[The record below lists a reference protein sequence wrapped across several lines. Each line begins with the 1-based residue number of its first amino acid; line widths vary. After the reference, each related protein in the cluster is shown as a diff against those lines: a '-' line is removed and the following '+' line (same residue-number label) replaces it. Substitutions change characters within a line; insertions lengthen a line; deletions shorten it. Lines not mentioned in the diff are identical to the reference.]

1 MAGAPDGYA
10 APMTPPPDTPA
21 DPPADTP
28 ADTPA
33 DGGSARPVLVVAGG
47 TGLVG
52 RRLVAATKDAW
63 DVVVLTREVRGDEP
77 DGARAVA
84 WTPTAARDGDEAHLT
99 GLAALLSGADVVV
112 NLAGA
117 SIAGGRFDD
126 AHKRRILDSRVDATT
141 TLAAAVQRA
150 ERPPRTFFQTSAS
163 GIHGD
168 RGDEVLNEAS
178 PPHPDDFLADVGVAW
193 EDAARPIGDV
203 TRLVIGR
210 IGIVFAPEA
219 KAWRQMLLPIR
230 LFVGGPLGSG
240 RQWWP
245 WIHAEDL
252 IRAML
257 FLVGPPGAPD
267 PDALPPAGTY
277 ALTAPEPAR
286 QIDVARAAAKRL
298 GRPAIVPAPA
308 FALRLAL
315 GGLADHLLLSST
327 NLRPARLQAEG
338 FRFRY
343 RTIDDAAEALL
354 SD

>member
-1 MAGAPDGYA
+1 
-10 APMTPPPDTPA
+10 MTPPS
-21 DPPADTP
+21 DPPSDAP
-28 ADTPA
+28 
-33 DGGSARPVLVVAGG
+33 SARPRMIVAGG

-52 RRLVAATKDAW
+52 RRLVAAAKDAW
-63 DVVVLTREVRGDEP
+63 DVVVLTRTVTGTEP
-77 DGARAVA
+77 EGARAVA

-99 GLAALLSGADVVV
+99 ALAQLLSGADVVV

-117 SIAGGRFDD
+117 SIAGGRFDA

-141 TLAAAVQRA
+141 TLATAVLRAAS
-150 ERPPRTFFQTSAS
+150 PPRTLFQTSAS

-168 RGDEVLNEAS
+168 RGDEVLDETS
-178 PPHPDDFLADVGVAW
+178 PPHPDDVLADVGVAW
-193 EDAARPIGDV
+193 EEAARPVEAV

-230 LFVGGPLGSG
+230 AFVGGPLGSG

-252 IRAML
+252 IRAIL
-257 FLVGPPGAPD
+257 FLVGPPGGAAEG
-267 PDALPPAGTY
+267 DADLPPAGVY

-286 QIDVARAAAKRL
+286 QIDVARAAATRL
-298 GRPAIVPAPA
+298 RRPAFVPAPA

-315 GGLADHLLLSST
+315 GGVADHLLLSST
-327 NLRPARLQAEG
+327 HLRPARLQAEG
-338 FRFRY
+338 FAFHY
-343 RTIDDAAEALL
+343 PTIDDAADALL
-354 SD
+354 KT